1 MLCQLS
7 RQQEADCSLDLT
19 RSDGRP
25 FVVMGQLGSLSS
37 NPLKEVVDKTVH
49 DTHGLRGDT
58 SVRVDLL
65 QHLVDVDCIGLLPL
79 SLALLLVALGN
90 SLGGLARLG
99 SSFSRSLRGHL
110 KIKPLD
116 LQGVQRL

>member
-7 RQQEADCSLDLT
+7 RQQKADSSLDLT

-25 FVVMGQLGSLSS
+25 EHKVIQAGTGTSIQMLPFVVMSQLGSLSS

-49 DTHGLRGDT
+49 DAHGLRGDT

-65 QHLVDVDCIGLLPL
+65 QHLI
-79 SLALLLVALGN
+79 N
-90 SLGGLARLG
+90 WIH
-99 SSFSRSLRGHL
+99 SSSQ
-110 KIKPLD
+110 D
-116 LQGVQRL
+116 